1 MTCRSFHFTGQRLC
15 KEVHDRIY
23 DRWPYY
29 QEGQTCLHIGHLV
42 PLERSNI
49 AMLLGSSGVV
59 RASENSLKNICEN
72 ANRHVHGGVHL
83 VVLAHLQRRRCW
95 S

>member
-1 MTCRSFHFTGQRLC
+1 M
-15 KEVHDRIY
+15 
-23 DRWPYY
+23 
-29 QEGQTCLHIGHLV
+29 

-49 AMLLGSSGVV
+49 AVLLGSSGVV

-72 ANRHVHGGVHL
+72 ADIHVHGGVHL
-83 VVLAHLQRRRCW
+83 VVLAHLQRKRCW